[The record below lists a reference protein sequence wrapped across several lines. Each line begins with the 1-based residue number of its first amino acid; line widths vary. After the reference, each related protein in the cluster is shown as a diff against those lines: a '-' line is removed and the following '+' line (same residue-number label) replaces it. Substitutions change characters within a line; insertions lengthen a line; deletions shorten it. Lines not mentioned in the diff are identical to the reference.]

1 MAKKSAKNKKALR
14 RKQEARKRSR
24 VVRQDYTVGGRV
36 KAFNGL
42 PDGVQEAI
50 DAGKRAEEEARR
62 LQAIQAEEAKKDQ
75 EEQLEAEE
83 TTPSPQIMRNAQS
96 VLPVVP
102 KEITPVTVKETP
114 PIMGKPTTP
123 QIMKEEPTPRVPR
136 EVTPVIVEEPPRIMD
151 KPTTPTRPLFQDPV
165 IISDPKEEFTS
176 EDVPT
181 PEVSPEVDEP
191 EQQVLNFGTRYD
203 GKEFTSG
210 NYDRISKD
218 GGDPNQ
224 DKVITNDE
232 WVNWMLTKGPD
243 EGVSEQG
250 IPFET
255 LWTEKLTE
263 ASRQGDL
270 RDSTRERLN
279 QRLDADVEDTTDT
292 FITNEEGEEVLYDVD
307 DLVVNPALA
316 YAGRQAEG
324 STTDSDATP
333 YVDNRLAAIND
344 PANKNDYFNSD
355 SDNLITKTVN
365 DDLGQLVPGNFSPI
379 FNAQENSILELNMS
393 RWSSSSAN
401 ARPSP
406 FIEMYSD
413 SGVGPGSS
421 TTSISPAYTSWR
433 SKKASHYNNI
443 VKKIVILAKVQDGEE
458 ADGRRILPVSGT
470 EFSRQTKVPYKIPA
484 ASADKVEAI
493 PVSKVTASDYKID
506 EATGEFV
513 RDDDGKLIP
522 TDRPRISADT
532 FQIDR
537 FERDADG
544 NIQFD
549 EAGNPIRALRDVAPV
564 SEDDEV
570 DVGDIDPD
578 TVESTE
584 RQLTDPSKVAT
595 NAELLGVDPKAARGF
610 LVAEANYFNKYPE
623 VRNAMKRGEATDLFD
638 YQRRIGSAKGYT
650 LEFDPT
656 EYAEGTVDKLAEAYE
671 AALTSTRAAER
682 DAAQEEEARATEP
695 SFIEDPRS
703 QIDPATGERVILSPN
718 PAAEKQTREA
728 ILDET
733 AAQGTEALIQ
743 GTLGYEA
750 AEKRAVKGEAAK
762 GDARSL
768 LQEVGEIPPEISEA
782 ILDDPAQV
790 TAQLDTSPVEVQA
803 AIAALPN
810 EALVS
815 VQLENLL
822 AGMDEGVTPTWARP
836 AVQLVESQLS
846 ARGLSVSTVGRDALF
861 NAIIQTALPIA
872 QSNAAALQQ
881 RANQN
886 LSNEQQANLQQ
897 ASQGM
902 QLRLTNLAN
911 RQDSGSQTAQL
922 AQQINLTQG
931 QFTQQAQLTEAE
943 QAQQVRLQSLQNE
956 QQAAMANLG
965 NDQQIELANLQIE
978 AERLGANQ
986 AATNQEKIAEMQ
998 VAANFLQ
1005 RNAEFK
1011 QQMEVAN
1018 LSNDQQMRLAFL
1030 TAKNQASSENLST
1043 AQQTE
1048 LANLSSRLEVN
1059 KISANLAQQMNLAQ
1073 LNVDQQTAIQNAA
1086 TVANIDLTKFSSA
1099 QQIELSNS
1107 KFMQTSTLQD
1117 LNNRQQVILQ
1127 DATALAS
1134 MELQGADSLTKVSI
1148 ENARNFLSME
1158 MGNLNTEQQ
1167 SYILDSQQEQ
1177 QRMLTDAAVQ
1187 NAVRQFNS
1195 SSDLQTQQFVT
1206 SLAGQM
1212 NQFNS
1217 QQVNA
1222 LEQFNSAETNRV
1234 SAINAGNELQSEQFM
1249 AQIQTQIKQFNSQQ
1263 DMQIEQFNTANAQ
1276 AIEQSNVEWRR
1287 KANLADSAATNAAN
1301 QQQATFQFNLDN
1313 VALSQAW
1320 NSLREQAAFD
1330 RNEYESDKARKI
1342 SAINAVLSNEAFM
1355 TDAKYSSQRTK
1366 LLNSLDAFSDSVQ
1379 ELDFEFELPPELQL

>member
-263 ASRQGDL
+263 ASKQGDL
-270 RDSTRERLN
+270 TDVTRERLN
-279 QRLDADVEDTTDT
+279 QQLGVSG
-292 FITNEEGEEVLYDVD
+292 I
-307 DLVVNPALA
+307 
-316 YAGRQAEG
+316 
-324 STTDSDATP
+324 P
-333 YVDNRLAAIND
+333 YVDNRLAEIND
-344 PANKNDYFNSD
+344 PKNKGRLFNDTA
-355 SDNLITKTVN
+355 DNLITKTVN
-365 DDLGQLVPGNFSPI
+365 DDLGQLKVIGADTLN

-406 FIEMYSD
+406 FIEMYND

-421 TTSISPAYTSWR
+421 NTSISPEYTNWR
-433 SKKASHYNNI
+433 SKKASHYNDI
-443 VKKIVILAKVQDGEE
+443 VKKIVTLAKVQDGEE

-484 ASADKVEAI
+484 ASADKVADI
-493 PVSKVTASDYKID
+493 AVSKVT
-506 EATGEFV
+506 V
-513 RDDDGKLIP
+513 DDK
-522 TDRPRISADT
+522 TTADT

-549 EAGNPIRALRDVAPV
+549 ESGNPIRALRDVAPV

-703 QIDPATGERVILSPN
+703 QIDPATGERVTLSPN

-1073 LNVDQQTAIQNAA
+1073 LNVNQQTAIQNAA

>member
-36 KAFNGL
+36 KAFNGV
-42 PDGVQEAI
+42 PDGVQEAM

-62 LQAIQAEEAKKDQ
+62 LQEAQAEEAKKDQ
-75 EEQLEAEE
+75 EEKIEAEE
-83 TTPSPQIMRNAQS
+83 T
-96 VLPVVP
+96 
-102 KEITPVTVKETP
+102 
-114 PIMGKPTTP
+114 
-123 QIMKEEPTPRVPR
+123 PR
-136 EVTPVIVEEPPRIMD
+136 EVTSEEVIPEE
-151 KPTTPTRPLFQDPV
+151 V
-165 IISDPKEEFTS
+165 IPEE
-176 EDVPT
+176 VT
-181 PEVSPEVDEP
+181 PEGRREASKP

-263 ASRQGDL
+263 ASKQGDL
-270 RDSTRERLN
+270 TDVTRERLN
-279 QRLDADVEDTTDT
+279 QKLGVSG
-292 FITNEEGEEVLYDVD
+292 I
-307 DLVVNPALA
+307 
-316 YAGRQAEG
+316 
-324 STTDSDATP
+324 P
-333 YVDNRLAAIND
+333 YVDNRLSEIND
-344 PANKNDYFNSD
+344 PDNKGRLFNDTA
-355 SDNLITKTVN
+355 DNLITKTVN
-365 DDLGQLVPGNFSPI
+365 DDLGQLKVIGDETLN

-406 FIEMYSD
+406 FIEMYND

-433 SKKASHYNNI
+433 SKKASHYNDI
-443 VKKIVILAKVQDGEE
+443 VKKIVSLAKVKDGEE
-458 ADGRRILPVSGT
+458 IDGRRILPVSGT

-493 PVSKVTASDYKID
+493 PVSKVAVDDTT
-506 EATGEFV
+506 EA
-513 RDDDGKLIP
+513 DALK
-522 TDRPRISADT
+522 
-532 FQIDR
+532 IDR

-549 EAGNPIRALRDVAPV
+549 EAGNPIRALRDVAALPDLEV
-564 SEDDEV
+564 SLED
-570 DVGDIDPD
+570 DIDPD

-584 RQLTDPSKVAT
+584 RQLTDPSKVAK

-671 AALTSTRAAER
+671 AALTSTRAAAR
-682 DAAQEEEARATEP
+682 DPDQEEVALSTAP
-695 SFIEDPRS
+695 GFVEDMRS
-703 QIDPATGERVILSPN
+703 QVDPVTGDTVILSPT
-718 PAAEKQTREA
+718 PAAEKQSREA

-768 LQEVGEIPPEISEA
+768 LQEVGEIPSEISEA
-782 ILDDPAQV
+782 ILDNPAQV

-1187 NAVRQFNS
+1187 NSVRQFNS

-1234 SAINAGNELQSEQFM
+1234 AAINAGNELQSEQFM

-1313 VALSQAW
+1313 TALSQAW
-1320 NSLREQAAFD
+1320 QSLRDQAAFD
-1330 RNEYESDKARKI
+1330 MNEYESDKARKI

-1355 TDAKYSSQRTK
+1355 TSTDANYKAQRTK

-1379 ELDFEFELPPELQL
+1379 ELDFEFELPSELQV

>member
-36 KAFNGL
+36 KAFNGV
-42 PDGVQEAI
+42 PDGVQEAM

-62 LQAIQAEEAKKDQ
+62 LQEAQAEEAKKDQ
-75 EEQLEAEE
+75 EEKIEAEE
-83 TTPSPQIMRNAQS
+83 T
-96 VLPVVP
+96 
-102 KEITPVTVKETP
+102 
-114 PIMGKPTTP
+114 
-123 QIMKEEPTPRVPR
+123 PR
-136 EVTPVIVEEPPRIMD
+136 EVTSEEVIPEE
-151 KPTTPTRPLFQDPV
+151 V
-165 IISDPKEEFTS
+165 IPEEVIP
-176 EDVPT
+176 EEVT
-181 PEVSPEVDEP
+181 PEGRREASKP

-263 ASRQGDL
+263 ASKQGDL
-270 RDSTRERLN
+270 TDVTRERLN
-279 QRLDADVEDTTDT
+279 QKLGVSG
-292 FITNEEGEEVLYDVD
+292 I
-307 DLVVNPALA
+307 
-316 YAGRQAEG
+316 
-324 STTDSDATP
+324 P
-333 YVDNRLAAIND
+333 YVDNRLSEIND
-344 PANKNDYFNSD
+344 PDNKGRLFNDTA
-355 SDNLITKTVN
+355 DNLITKTVN
-365 DDLGQLVPGNFSPI
+365 DDLGQLKVIGDETLN

-406 FIEMYSD
+406 FIEMYND

-433 SKKASHYNNI
+433 SKKASHYNDI
-443 VKKIVILAKVQDGEE
+443 VKKIVSLAKVKDGEE
-458 ADGRRILPVSGT
+458 IDGRRILPVSGT

-493 PVSKVTASDYKID
+493 PVSKVAVDDTT
-506 EATGEFV
+506 EA
-513 RDDDGKLIP
+513 DALK
-522 TDRPRISADT
+522 
-532 FQIDR
+532 IDR

-549 EAGNPIRALRDVAPV
+549 EAGNPIRALRDVAALPDLEV
-564 SEDDEV
+564 SLED
-570 DVGDIDPD
+570 DIDPD

-584 RQLTDPSKVAT
+584 RQLTDPSKVAK

-671 AALTSTRAAER
+671 AALTSTRAAAR
-682 DAAQEEEARATEP
+682 DPDQEEVALSTAP
-695 SFIEDPRS
+695 GFVEDMRS
-703 QIDPATGERVILSPN
+703 QVDPVTGDTVILSPT
-718 PAAEKQTREA
+718 PAAEKQSREA

-768 LQEVGEIPPEISEA
+768 LQEVGEIPSEISEA
-782 ILDDPAQV
+782 ILDNPAQV

-1187 NAVRQFNS
+1187 NSVRQFNS

-1234 SAINAGNELQSEQFM
+1234 AAINAGNELQSEQFM

-1313 VALSQAW
+1313 TALSQAW
-1320 NSLREQAAFD
+1320 QSLRDQAAFD
-1330 RNEYESDKARKI
+1330 MNEYESDKARKI

-1355 TDAKYSSQRTK
+1355 TSTDANYKAQRTK

-1379 ELDFEFELPPELQL
+1379 ELDFEFELPSELQV

>member
-36 KAFNGL
+36 KAFNGV
-42 PDGVQEAI
+42 PDGVQEAM

-62 LQAIQAEEAKKDQ
+62 LQEAQAEEAKKDQ
-75 EEQLEAEE
+75 EEKIEAEE
-83 TTPSPQIMRNAQS
+83 T
-96 VLPVVP
+96 
-102 KEITPVTVKETP
+102 
-114 PIMGKPTTP
+114 
-123 QIMKEEPTPRVPR
+123 PR
-136 EVTPVIVEEPPRIMD
+136 EVTSEEVIPEE
-151 KPTTPTRPLFQDPV
+151 V
-165 IISDPKEEFTS
+165 IPEEVIP
-176 EDVPT
+176 EEVIPEEVT
-181 PEVSPEVDEP
+181 PEGRREASKP

-263 ASRQGDL
+263 ASKQGDL
-270 RDSTRERLN
+270 TDVTRERLN
-279 QRLDADVEDTTDT
+279 QKLGVSG
-292 FITNEEGEEVLYDVD
+292 I
-307 DLVVNPALA
+307 
-316 YAGRQAEG
+316 
-324 STTDSDATP
+324 P
-333 YVDNRLAAIND
+333 YVDNRLSEIND
-344 PANKNDYFNSD
+344 PDNKGRLFNDTA
-355 SDNLITKTVN
+355 DNLITKTVN
-365 DDLGQLVPGNFSPI
+365 DDLGQLKVIGDETLN

-406 FIEMYSD
+406 FIEMYND

-433 SKKASHYNNI
+433 SKKASHYNDI
-443 VKKIVILAKVQDGEE
+443 VKKIVSLAKVKDGEE
-458 ADGRRILPVSGT
+458 IDGRRILPVSGT

-493 PVSKVTASDYKID
+493 PVSKVAVDDTT
-506 EATGEFV
+506 EA
-513 RDDDGKLIP
+513 DALK
-522 TDRPRISADT
+522 
-532 FQIDR
+532 IDR

-549 EAGNPIRALRDVAPV
+549 EAGNPIRALRDVAALPDLEV
-564 SEDDEV
+564 SLED
-570 DVGDIDPD
+570 DIDPD

-584 RQLTDPSKVAT
+584 RQLTDPSKVAK

-682 DAAQEEEARATEP
+682 DVDQEEVALSTAP
-695 SFIEDPRS
+695 GFVEDMRS
-703 QIDPATGERVILSPN
+703 QVDPVTGDTVILSPT
-718 PAAEKQTREA
+718 PAAEKQSREA

-768 LQEVGEIPPEISEA
+768 LQEVGEIPSEISEA
-782 ILDDPAQV
+782 ILDNPAQV

-1187 NAVRQFNS
+1187 NSVRQFNS

-1234 SAINAGNELQSEQFM
+1234 AAINAGNELQSEQFM

-1313 VALSQAW
+1313 TALSQAW
-1320 NSLREQAAFD
+1320 QSLRDQAAFD
-1330 RNEYESDKARKI
+1330 MNEYESDKARKI

-1355 TDAKYSSQRTK
+1355 TSTDANYKAQRTK

-1379 ELDFEFELPPELQL
+1379 ELDFEFELPSELQV

>member
-36 KAFNGL
+36 KAFNGV
-42 PDGVQEAI
+42 PDGVQEAM

-62 LQAIQAEEAKKDQ
+62 LQEAQAEEAKKDQ
-75 EEQLEAEE
+75 EEKIEAEE
-83 TTPSPQIMRNAQS
+83 T
-96 VLPVVP
+96 
-102 KEITPVTVKETP
+102 
-114 PIMGKPTTP
+114 
-123 QIMKEEPTPRVPR
+123 PR
-136 EVTPVIVEEPPRIMD
+136 EVTSEEVIPEE
-151 KPTTPTRPLFQDPV
+151 V
-165 IISDPKEEFTS
+165 IPEEVIP
-176 EDVPT
+176 EEVT
-181 PEVSPEVDEP
+181 PEGRREASKP

-263 ASRQGDL
+263 ASKQGDL
-270 RDSTRERLN
+270 TDVTRERLN
-279 QRLDADVEDTTDT
+279 QKLGVSG
-292 FITNEEGEEVLYDVD
+292 I
-307 DLVVNPALA
+307 
-316 YAGRQAEG
+316 
-324 STTDSDATP
+324 P
-333 YVDNRLAAIND
+333 YVDNRLSEIND
-344 PANKNDYFNSD
+344 PDNKGRLFNDTA
-355 SDNLITKTVN
+355 DNLITKTVN
-365 DDLGQLVPGNFSPI
+365 DDLGQLKVIGDETLN

-406 FIEMYSD
+406 FIEMYND

-433 SKKASHYNNI
+433 SKKASHYNDI
-443 VKKIVILAKVQDGEE
+443 VKKIVSLAKVKDGEE
-458 ADGRRILPVSGT
+458 IDGRRILPVSGT

-493 PVSKVTASDYKID
+493 PVSKVAVDDTT
-506 EATGEFV
+506 EA
-513 RDDDGKLIP
+513 DALK
-522 TDRPRISADT
+522 
-532 FQIDR
+532 IDR

-549 EAGNPIRALRDVAPV
+549 EAGNPIRALRDVAALPDLEV
-564 SEDDEV
+564 SLED
-570 DVGDIDPD
+570 DIDPD

-584 RQLTDPSKVAT
+584 RQLTDPSKVAK

-682 DAAQEEEARATEP
+682 DVDQEEVALSTAP
-695 SFIEDPRS
+695 GFVEDMRS
-703 QIDPATGERVILSPN
+703 QVDPVTGDTVILSPT
-718 PAAEKQTREA
+718 PAAEKQSREA

-768 LQEVGEIPPEISEA
+768 LQEVGEIPSEISEA
-782 ILDDPAQV
+782 ILDNPAQV

-1187 NAVRQFNS
+1187 NSVRQFNS

-1234 SAINAGNELQSEQFM
+1234 AAINAGNELQSEQFM

-1313 VALSQAW
+1313 TALSQAW
-1320 NSLREQAAFD
+1320 QSLRDQAAFD
-1330 RNEYESDKARKI
+1330 MNEYESDKARKI

-1355 TDAKYSSQRTK
+1355 TSTDANYKAQRTK

-1379 ELDFEFELPPELQL
+1379 ELDFEFELPSELQV